1 MNQFLFR
8 NGLFSLMLALM
19 MGIMAIYLGF
29 NALKRIN
36 HSIDEEFELCNNNIA
51 VALVSGSFI
60 ISPGIF

>member
-1 MNQFLFR
+1 
-8 NGLFSLMLALM
+8 MLALM

-60 ISPGIF
+60 ILPGIF